1 MTLRPASTGRFA
13 PMRAR
18 ATKIQRQPFAPLS
31 LERDDFASNHHPAL
45 SFLLEQTFPEKPV
58 SIFPRLALGSV
69 QRPGRQ
75 RSALARAPES
85 RISDLRTY

>member
-58 SIFPRLALGSV
+58 SIFSASCSGICSAA
-69 QRPGRQ
+69 
-75 RSALARAPES
+75 RSAAERP
-85 RISDLRTY
+85 RPRT